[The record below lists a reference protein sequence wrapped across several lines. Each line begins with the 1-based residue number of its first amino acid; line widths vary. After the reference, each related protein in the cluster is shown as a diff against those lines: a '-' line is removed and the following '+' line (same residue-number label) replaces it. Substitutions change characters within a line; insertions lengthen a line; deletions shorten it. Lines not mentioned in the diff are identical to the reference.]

1 MNATKM
7 IIEKTS
13 PVFIACSLL
22 AITTTAQAES
32 GQIGLGI
39 KAGTL
44 GGGLE
49 VSMDINQ
56 YLELRAG
63 INQIS
68 FDFDTTI
75 GDIDYNFAPDFFTSS
90 LLVDLH
96 PFGNAFRFTLG
107 GYLNKNEIDIDGTY
121 RQDLLSPE
129 LARYADLIDQAHVVG
144 LIEFDTFAPYLGI
157 GWTSNH
163 GSTSQWGI
171 DIDLGIMFQGSPH
184 VTELHVEDPW
194 GVGDLPVAEIFVQ
207 REREEIEKEIDEY
220 EYYPVASLSLSY
232 KF

>member
-1 MNATKM
+1 MK
-7 IIEKTS
+7 KTY
-13 PVFIACSLL
+13 PFLVTCFLL
-22 AITTTAQAES
+22 ALTLTAHAEAS
-32 GQIGLGI
+32 QIGLGI

-49 VSMDINQ
+49 VSMEVNP
-56 YLELRAG
+56 YLEVRAG

-107 GYLNKNEIDIDGTY
+107 GYLNNNEIDIDGTY

-163 GSTSQWGI
+163 DSTSRWGVN
-171 DIDLGIMFQGSPH
+171 IDLGIMFQGSPQ

-194 GVGDLPVAEIFVQ
+194 GVGDLPVADAFVQ

-220 EYYPVASLSLSY
+220 EYYPVASISLSY

>member
-1 MNATKM
+1 MK
-7 IIEKTS
+7 KTY
-13 PVFIACSLL
+13 PFLVACSLV
-22 AITTTAQAES
+22 AINATAHAKS
-32 GQIGLGI
+32 GQVSLGI

-63 INQIS
+63 INQIN

-75 GDIDYNFAPDFFTSS
+75 GDIDYNFAPDFSTGS
-90 LLVDLH
+90 LMLDLY
-96 PFGNAFRFTLG
+96 PFANAFRFTVG
-107 GYLNKNEIDIDGTY
+107 AYINNNEIDIDGTY
-121 RQDLLSPE
+121 RQDLLTPE

-157 GWTSNH
+157 GWSSNH
-163 GSTSQWGI
+163 DSTSRWGVNI
-171 DIDLGIMFQGSPH
+171 DVGIMFQGAPQ
-184 VTELHVEDPW
+184 VTELRIEDPW
-194 GVGDLPVAEIFVQ
+194 GVGDLPVAEIFAQ

>member
-1 MNATKM
+1 MTMKK
-7 IIEKTS
+7 IS
-13 PVFIACSLL
+13 PFLIACSLL
-22 AITTTAQAES
+22 IINSAAYAES
-32 GQIGLGI
+32 GQIGLAI

-49 VSMDINQ
+49 VSMDVSP
-56 YLELRAG
+56 YMEVRAG

-75 GDIDYNFAPDFFTSS
+75 GDIDYNFGPDFFTSS

-96 PFGNAFRFTLG
+96 PFGNSFRFTLG
-107 GYLNKNEIDIDGTY
+107 GYLNKNEINIDGTY
-121 RQDLLSPE
+121 RQDLLSQE
-129 LARYADLIDQAHVVG
+129 LAHYADLINQAHVVG
-144 LIEFDTFAPYLGI
+144 LIEFNTFAPYLGI

-163 GSTSQWGI
+163 ESTSRWGVN
-171 DIDLGIMFQGSPH
+171 IDLGIMFQGSPQM
-184 VTELHVEDPW
+184 TELRVEDPW
-194 GVGDLPVAEIFVQ
+194 GVGDLPVTDVFVQ

>member
-1 MNATKM
+1 M
-7 IIEKTS
+7 EKIYTLL
-13 PVFIACSLL
+13 IASSLL
-22 AITTTAQAES
+22 AISSPAHAES
-32 GQIGLGI
+32 RQIGLGI

-49 VSMDINQ
+49 VSLDVNS
-56 YLELRAG
+56 YLEIRAG
-63 INQIS
+63 VNQIS

-75 GDIDYNFAPDFFTSS
+75 SDIDYTFAPDFFTSS

-96 PFGNAFRFTLG
+96 PFANSFRFTLG
-107 GYLNKNEIDIDGTY
+107 GYLNKNEVDINGTY
-121 RQDLLSPE
+121 RRDLLSPE
-129 LARYADLIDQAHVVG
+129 LSRYADLIDQARLVG

-163 GSTSQWGI
+163 ESASRWGVN
-171 DIDLGIMFQGSPH
+171 IDLGIMFQGSPR

-194 GVGDLPVAEIFVQ
+194 GAGEHPVAKTFIEQ
-207 REREEIEKEIDEY
+207 ERQEIEKEIDEY
-220 EYYPVASLSLSY
+220 EYYPVASISLSC

>member
-1 MNATKM
+1 MPAISANAH
-7 IIEKTS
+7 
-13 PVFIACSLL
+13 
-22 AITTTAQAES
+22 AET
-32 GQIGLGI
+32 GQIGLAI

-49 VSMDINQ
+49 ISMDINP
-56 YLELRAG
+56 YLELRTG

-90 LLVDLH
+90 LLLDLH
-96 PFGNAFRFTLG
+96 PLGNAFRFTAG
-107 GYLNKNEIDIDGTY
+107 AFINNNEIDIDGTY

-163 GSTSQWGI
+163 NSESRWGVN
-171 DIDLGIMFQGSPH
+171 IDLGIMFQGTAQVS
-184 VTELHVEDPW
+184 ELRVEDPW
-194 GVGDLPVAEIFVQ
+194 GAGSLPATQLFIQ

-220 EYYPVASLSLSY
+220 EYYPIASLSLSY